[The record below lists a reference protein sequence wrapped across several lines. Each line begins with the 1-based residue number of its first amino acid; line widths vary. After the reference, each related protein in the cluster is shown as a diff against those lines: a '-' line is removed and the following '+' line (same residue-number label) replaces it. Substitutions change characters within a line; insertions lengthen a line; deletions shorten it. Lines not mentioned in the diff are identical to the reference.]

1 MIVISNGKEK
11 ISIKEK
17 ELKKER
23 NYYKIILENNYI
35 CVNLFFKLKNN
46 NGVITIKQI
55 EKRLLSS
62 GDNAGDLEKVYPNL
76 IDSNNKI
83 LLSNND
89 YSEVKRLYE
98 KLKTPDDDRVNT
110 IIGCYSN
117 LMAYECYMTFVV
129 EELREVR
136 VEHIFKDTNY
146 DWFSSQ
152 ELKKY
157 KNNIYDKTK
166 NILKEKYKVNLDAK
180 FKEEERNE

>member
-1 MIVISNGKEK
+1 MIIISDGKEK

-23 NYYKIILENNYI
+23 NYYKIILKNDYI
-35 CVNLFFKLKNN
+35 CVNLFLKLKNN

-62 GDNAGDLEKVYPNL
+62 SDNAGDLEKVYPNL
-76 IDSNNKI
+76 IESNNKV
-83 LLSNND
+83 LLSNED
-89 YSEVKRLYE
+89 YLEVKRLYE
-98 KLKTPDDDRVNT
+98 KLKTTDEDRVNT
-110 IIGCYSN
+110 IIDCYSN
-117 LMAYECYMTFVV
+117 MMAYECYMAFIV
-129 EELREVR
+129 EELGEVR
-136 VEHIFKDTNY
+136 VEHIFKDTNC

-166 NILKEKYKVNLDAK
+166 NILKEKYKVNLDAN